1 MNANILKPRL
11 FIEIYF
17 KQFVFIVAK
26 IDEKNELV
34 SIDKFA
40 VPVLNFDKSNIFNY
54 ELFTKVLKENIFS
67 LEKKFK
73 CIFKDVFLILND
85 FNITFINFTGFKK
98 LNGSQVLRENIT
110 YILNSLKSS
119 INDVE
124 SKKTILHIFNSNF
137 F

>member
-54 ELFTKVLKENIFS
+54 ELFQ
-67 LEKKFK
+67 KF
-73 CIFKDVFLILND
+73 
-85 FNITFINFTGFKK
+85 
-98 LNGSQVLRENIT
+98 
-110 YILNSLKSS
+110 
-119 INDVE
+119 
-124 SKKTILHIFNSNF
+124 
-137 F
+137 

>member
-54 ELFTKVLKENIFS
+54 ELFSKVLKENIFS

-73 CIFKDVFLILND
+73 CIFKDVFLIL
-85 FNITFINFTGFKK
+85 
-98 LNGSQVLRENIT
+98 
-110 YILNSLKSS
+110 KSTPR
-119 INDVE
+119 I
-124 SKKTILHIFNSNF
+124 
-137 F
+137 

>member
-54 ELFTKVLKENIFS
+54 ELFSKVLKENIFS
-67 LEKKFK
+67 LEKN
-73 CIFKDVFLILND
+73 LNA
-85 FNITFINFTGFKK
+85 
-98 LNGSQVLRENIT
+98 
-110 YILNSLKSS
+110 YLKMFS
-119 INDVE
+119 
-124 SKKTILHIFNSNF
+124 
-137 F
+137 